1 MPRNRTHYRITLADA
16 LEGHRLA
23 LTFSGRSGILNR
35 SLLESAIAR
44 PYSGHY
50 RLIHQKTA
58 ALVHGV
64 VKNHAFVDGNKRTA
78 VFLMDLLL
86 KRSGYRLEARD
97 KSKGDVALEEMIL
110 DVANGSMTVSEIADW
125 FRQRIRPT

>member
-1 MPRNRTHYRITLADA
+1 
-16 LEGHRLA
+16 
-23 LTFSGRSGILNR
+23 
-35 SLLESAIAR
+35 
-44 PYSGHY
+44 
-50 RLIHQKTA
+50 
-58 ALVHGV
+58 
-64 VKNHAFVDGNKRTA
+64 
-78 VFLMDLLL
+78 MDLLL